1 MSCNVGIENV
11 RQHRPGLCPT
21 PSVPSTSLSIWPS
34 HVSQH
39 RSWTRPTTS
48 VLNISYP
55 KGPEYIPGHMT
66 GKHLKSGALH
76 TVVNMH
82 SRHGQHLYVL
92 HHGRRTP
99 SVPCTSLSIWPSH
112 VLQHRSWTRPTTSVL
127 NISYPKGPEYIP
139 GHVTGKHL
147 KSGALHT
154 VVNMHSRHG
163 QHLYVLHHGRRIRPT
178 T

>member
-1 MSCNVGIENV
+1 MGLEQLP
-11 RQHRPGLCPT
+11 QHRPPNKSHDTGSKHVPQHWLGLPPT
-21 PSVPSTSLSIWPS
+21 PWVPSTSLNIRPS

-39 RSWTRPTTS
+39 GPWTRPTTS
-48 VLNISYP
+48 VPNIFQA
-55 KGPEYIPGHMT
+55 KGSEYVTFQVT
-66 GKHLKSGALH
+66 GKHFKSGTRH

-82 SRHGQHLYVL
+82 LDMVE
-92 HHGRRTP
+92 TP
-99 SVPCTSLSIWPSH
+99 SMFLNRT
-112 VLQHRSWTRPTTSVL
+112 VL

-163 QHLYVLHHGRRIRPT
+163 
-178 T
+178 

>member
-1 MSCNVGIENV
+1 MFYNMGLEQLPQHRPRTSSLRGLWIHPTTSARLTTSASNTSVNIDAGHSSPHGPVASRLVIWDPTMSCNVGIEHV
-11 RQHRPGLCPT
+11 PQHRPGLCPT
-21 PSVPSTSLSIWPS
+21 PWVPSTSLSIRPS

-48 VLNISYP
+48 VPNISYP
-55 KGPEYIPGHMT
+55 KGPEYIPD
-66 GKHLKSGALH
+66 
-76 TVVNMH
+76 
-82 SRHGQHLYVL
+82 
-92 HHGRRTP
+92 
-99 SVPCTSLSIWPSH
+99 
-112 VLQHRSWTRPTTSVL
+112 
-127 NISYPKGPEYIP
+127 
-139 GHVTGKHL
+139 HVTGKHL